1 MGRGSAD
8 TLTGVNLDPAVRDVL
23 VVVAVSLG
31 VLAFL
36 IVLLLAVR
44 LRRLRR
50 DYTLLQA
57 TDTTETFVEVVARQT
72 QEVAGLRD
80 DVDRLRGE
88 LGRTRADL
96 AEAIRHVAVVRYDA
110 FGDLGGRLSFST
122 ALLDDGGDG
131 LVMSSIHGRTET
143 RLYVKGVKGGGCETP
158 MSPEEQQAVAA
169 AWHGTS
175 R

>member
-1 MGRGSAD
+1 M
-8 TLTGVNLDPAVRDVL
+8 NLDPAVRDVL

-36 IVLLLAVR
+36 LVLLLAVR

-96 AEAIRHVAVVRYDA
+96 AEAIRHVAVVRYDE

-143 RLYVKGVKGGGCETP
+143 RLYVKGVKAGGCETP